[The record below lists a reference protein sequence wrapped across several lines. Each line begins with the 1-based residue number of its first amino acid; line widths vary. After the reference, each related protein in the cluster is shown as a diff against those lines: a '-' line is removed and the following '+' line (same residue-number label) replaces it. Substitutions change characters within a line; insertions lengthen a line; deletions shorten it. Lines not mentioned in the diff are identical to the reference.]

1 VFKSLDR
8 LELTASNGN
17 TVRFDVDPSGAVKV
31 NARKGTHNQSVSVL
45 SREDVETLVAW
56 LSGTDSVEA

>member
-1 VFKSLDR
+1 MFKSVAR

-17 TVRFDVDPSGAVKV
+17 TVRFDISPEGELKV

-45 SREDVETLVAW
+45 SAEDMRALVSFITGDAK
-56 LSGTDSVEA
+56 

>member
-1 VFKSLDR
+1 VFKSVDR

-17 TVRFDVDPSGAVKV
+17 TVRFDVGPDGSVKV

-45 SREDVETLVAW
+45 SRADVETLVSW
-56 LSGTDSVEA
+56 LSGSDSVEA